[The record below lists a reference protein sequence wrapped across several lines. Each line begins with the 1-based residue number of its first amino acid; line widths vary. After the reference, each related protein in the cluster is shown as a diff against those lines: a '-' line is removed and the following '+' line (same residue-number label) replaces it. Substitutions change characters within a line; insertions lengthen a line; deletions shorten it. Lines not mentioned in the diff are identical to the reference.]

1 MCNAVNCNL
10 SDSSDNLDLDVH
22 LARLAALITLLFHVW
37 KSQRILVG
45 PGSGHPVCRGG
56 GKFPVTGSGL
66 PLRFPPSGMASSCQ
80 TILFSRH

>member
-1 MCNAVNCNL
+1 MCDAINCNL

-22 LARLAALITLLFHVW
+22 LAHLAALKKLLFHVW

-56 GKFPVTGSGL
+56 GGEVSPSLAQTFP
-66 PLRFPPSGMASSCQ
+66 
-80 TILFSRH
+80 